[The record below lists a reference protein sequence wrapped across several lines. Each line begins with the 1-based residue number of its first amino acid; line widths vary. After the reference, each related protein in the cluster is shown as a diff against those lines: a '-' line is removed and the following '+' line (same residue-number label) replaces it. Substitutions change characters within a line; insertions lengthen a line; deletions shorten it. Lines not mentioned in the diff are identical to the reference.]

1 MHSCALG
8 FHGKD
13 DESTREIATMAF
25 SYGDF
30 SQDQPL
36 HWFSTF
42 SLVMEKSAMAEQQTG
57 DGEGR
62 GGGHASGHVG
72 DLPSPHAS
80 EGGASLSSVLVF
92 LPLAFELS

>member
-1 MHSCALG
+1 
-8 FHGKD
+8 
-13 DESTREIATMAF
+13 
-25 SYGDF
+25 
-30 SQDQPL
+30 
-36 HWFSTF
+36 
-42 SLVMEKSAMAEQQTG
+42 MAEQQRG